1 MPVFEYLARSAT
13 GRDSEGALFA
23 SNEDA
28 LYNLLRQ
35 QDLFLLKARERNRGQ
50 IRPERLRIP
59 RKQLLAFTIHV
70 STFLN
75 AGVPLMEALNSL
87 ARETHETRYQL
98 LIDGLLDRLVGGSSF
113 SESLQQFPRI
123 FDQHYVQMARTGE
136 ATGQLDERLREM
148 VTHLE
153 WQQEV
158 SSQVKQSSTYPLV
171 LVTLLIGVV
180 VLLMTFTLPKFSKLL
195 LQFNVPLPLPTRVV
209 MAVSDAFVNYWFF
222 LPILA
227 ALPFLSWYAVSRS
240 PAGRLFLDKLKLRL
254 PLLGD
259 LQRKIALSRFAHHFS
274 VLQSAG
280 IDTLSS
286 LTIVENL
293 VGNLV
298 IGGVLRR
305 VRQGVEAGEN
315 LSRRLRLSGEFP
327 SFVVQMLAAGEE
339 TGNLDGTL
347 KKVSQYYDREI
358 PAAIKR
364 LFTVMEPLLLVV
376 MGGLVV
382 FIALAIL
389 LPIYQFGTSINK

>member
-1 MPVFEYLARSAT
+1 
-13 GRDSEGALFA
+13 
-23 SNEDA
+23 
-28 LYNLLRQ
+28 
-35 QDLFLLKARERNRGQ
+35 
-50 IRPERLRIP
+50 
-59 RKQLLAFTIHV
+59 
-70 STFLN
+70 
-75 AGVPLMEALNSL
+75 
-87 ARETHETRYQL
+87 
-98 LIDGLLDRLVGGSSF
+98 
-113 SESLQQFPRI
+113 
-123 FDQHYVQMARTGE
+123 
-136 ATGQLDERLREM
+136 
-148 VTHLE
+148 
-153 WQQEV
+153 
-158 SSQVKQSSTYPLV
+158 
-171 LVTLLIGVV
+171 
-180 VLLMTFTLPKFSKLL
+180 LL

-240 PAGRLFLDKLKLRL
+240 PAGRLFFDKLKLRL